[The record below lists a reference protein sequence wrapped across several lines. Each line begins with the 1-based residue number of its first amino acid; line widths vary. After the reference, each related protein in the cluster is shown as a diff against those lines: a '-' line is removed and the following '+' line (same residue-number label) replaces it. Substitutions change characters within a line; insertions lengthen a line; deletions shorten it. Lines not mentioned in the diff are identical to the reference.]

1 MNVPLVI
8 ELPLEEV
15 EYFQILSEANAVRMR
30 SGLVTLQPGDDCGSH
45 NTEDYE
51 ELIVVLEG
59 RGEVETVGLGK
70 RPIRNG
76 QVAYNPPETE
86 HNVHNT
92 GTEPLRY
99 IYVVSK
105 AR

>member
-1 MNVPLVI
+1 MPESLVLD
-8 ELPLEEV
+8 LPRKGQ
-15 EYFQILSEANAVRMR
+15 EYFEILNSSNAVRMR
-30 SGLVTLQPGDDCGSH
+30 SGLVTLGPGEECGSH

-59 RGEVETVGLGK
+59 RGEVETEGEG
-70 RPIRNG
+70 RRSIETG
-76 QVAYNPPETE
+76 QVAYNPPRTQ

-92 GTEPLRY
+92 GSGQLRY

-105 AR
+105 AE